1 MTEQNNS
8 STRRPRVRLGTPEL
22 RGTGKTE
29 LALIVEVNEA
39 IKTSIAASESISL
52 IAVNAN
58 LVAGRAGERASGF
71 CVVAG
76 ELRRFSNSMAQT
88 NQGWA
93 KLIFELV
100 RETALNRNQ
109 SRYLN
114 LLKAT
119 GRCSD
124 KAREAIAG
132 ARARSLNELLITT
145 THNSERV
152 IELQGLINR
161 AAKQRM
167 LGVMIA
173 RSAMIESAYGGTLRP
188 VLQQIATSIDASI
201 EILNANGQKVE
212 LMMSRVN

>member
-1 MTEQNNS
+1 MTEQKES
-8 STRRPRVRLGTPEL
+8 GARRPRVRLGTPEL

-39 IKTSIAASESISL
+39 IKASIAASESISL

-58 LVAGRAGERASGF
+58 LVAGRAGDRASGF

-76 ELRRFSNSMAQT
+76 ELRRFSNNMAQT

-109 SRYLN
+109 SRHFN
-114 LLKAT
+114 LIKAT

-124 KAREAIAG
+124 KARQAIAE
-132 ARARSLNELLITT
+132 ARARSLDELLTT
-145 THNSERV
+145 TAQNSERV
-152 IELQGLINR
+152 LELQGLIKR
-161 AAKQRM
+161 AEKQRV

-173 RSAMIESAYGGTLRP
+173 RSAMIESAYGGALRP
-188 VLQQIATSIDASI
+188 VLQQIASSIDASI
-201 EILNANGQKVE
+201 EILNTNGQKVE

>member
-1 MTEQNNS
+1 MGEQNETG
-8 STRRPRVRLGTPEL
+8 TRRARVRLGTPEL

-39 IKTSIAASESISL
+39 IKASIAASESISL

-58 LVAGRAGERASGF
+58 LLAGRAGDRASGF

-76 ELRRFSNSMAQT
+76 ELRRFSNNMAQT

-109 SRYLN
+109 SRYFN
-114 LLKAT
+114 LLKMT

-124 KAREAIAG
+124 KAQAAIAE
-132 ARARSLNELLITT
+132 ARERSLNELLTT
-145 THNSERV
+145 TAHNSERV
-152 IELQGLINR
+152 LELQGLIKR
-161 AAKQRM
+161 AEKHRM

-173 RSAMIESAYGGTLRP
+173 RSAMIESSYGGALRP
-188 VLQQIATSIDASI
+188 VLQQIATDIDDSI
-201 EILNANGQKVE
+201 EILNSNGQKVV